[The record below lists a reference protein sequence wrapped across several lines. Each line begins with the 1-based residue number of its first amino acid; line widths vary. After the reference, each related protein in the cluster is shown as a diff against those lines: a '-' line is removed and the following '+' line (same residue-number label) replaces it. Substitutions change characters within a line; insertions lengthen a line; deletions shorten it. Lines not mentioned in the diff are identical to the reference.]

1 MKKLKVSD
9 IILIA
14 VIAIIVIGGILVSL
28 FSSDK
33 DEKTSYNLPLVV
45 EGEAGLKLINYSEYN
60 EKIESEKP
68 FVVIIERATC
78 SYCQLYLPIVEEVAS
93 EKGLPIYYIDTDT
106 LSEEEVTKLST
117 SNDYLKTE
125 EWGTPTTLL
134 LKGTEAVANISGYV
148 EKDSLVE
155 WLDKNVT
162 KESE

>member
-14 VIAIIVIGGILVSL
+14 VIAIVVIGGILVSV

-33 DEKTSYNLPLVV
+33 EEKTSYSLPLTI
-45 EGEAGLKLINYSEYN
+45 EGEAGLKLINYSEYK

-68 FVVIIERATC
+68 FVVIIERETC
-78 SYCQLYLPIVEEVAS
+78 SYCQMYLPIVEEVAS
-93 EKGLPIYYIDTDT
+93 EKGVPIYYVDIDT
-106 LSEEEVTKLST
+106 LSDDEVTALST
-117 SNDYLKTE
+117 SNDYLKEE

-155 WLDKNVT
+155 WLEKNVT
-162 KESE
+162 MERE

>member
-1 MKKLKVSD
+1 MKKLKISD

-14 VIAIIVIGGILVSL
+14 AIAIIVIGGIIVSL
-28 FSSDK
+28 FSSNK
-33 DEKTSYNLPLVV
+33 EEKTEYKLPLTI
-45 EGEAGLKLINYSEYN
+45 EGEAGLKLLSYSEYE
-60 EKIESEKP
+60 EKINSDKP
-68 FVVIIERATC
+68 FVVIIERETC

-93 EKGLPIYYIDTDT
+93 EKGLPIYYIDTDK
-106 LSEEEVTKLST
+106 LASEEVTKLST